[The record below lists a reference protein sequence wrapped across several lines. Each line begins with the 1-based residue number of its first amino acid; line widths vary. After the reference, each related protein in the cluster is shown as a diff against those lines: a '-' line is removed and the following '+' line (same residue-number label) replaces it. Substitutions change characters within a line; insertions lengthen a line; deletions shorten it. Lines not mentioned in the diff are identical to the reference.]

1 MNRLFHRAGDRIP
14 ASGGWWGPSFEDWPS
29 AAKQSEAM
37 FPELVTDLLK
47 DGYKVSFNAPGHSMY
62 PTIMANETVV
72 VGPVEPS
79 AVLKG
84 DIVLFRSNGSLVAH
98 RVMGIVKDDKA
109 NEYSTLLKSF
119 CPVKGSSATEPIDG
133 GDSHSLTVPDNQ
145 SNPPNRPSIPTGR
158 EAEEAFGKFSRPRK
172 AFQGPQSRSSIQSPF
187 FILRGDAARTFDE
200 PVTSEQVLGKVI
212 FLERNGKIVNPYS
225 LKHKLSCW
233 AHRWAA
239 RLKKYL
245 FFFYNHQ

>member
-1 MNRLFHRAGDRIP
+1 MNRLFHRANYRVS
-14 ASGGWWGPSFEDWPS
+14 ASGGLKNPSFEDWPS

-47 DGYKVSFNAPGHSMY
+47 GGYKVSFNAPGHSMY

-79 AVLKG
+79 AIHKG

-98 RVMGIVKDDKA
+98 RVMGVVKDDKA

-119 CPVKGSSATEPIDG
+119 CLDEGPSASE
-133 GDSHSLTVPDNQ
+133 SVQSL
-145 SNPPNRPSIPTGR
+145 
-158 EAEEAFGKFSRPRK
+158 
-172 AFQGPQSRSSIQSPF
+172 F

-212 FLERNGKIVNPYS
+212 SLERNGKIINPYG
-225 LKHKLSCW
+225 LKHKLACW

-239 RLKKYL
+239 RLKRYL
-245 FFFYNHQ
+245 FFFYNHKRM

>member
-1 MNRLFHRAGDRIP
+1 
-14 ASGGWWGPSFEDWPS
+14 
-29 AAKQSEAM
+29 M

-79 AVLKG
+79 AVRKG
-84 DIVLFRSNGSLVAH
+84 DIVLFRFNGSLVAH

-119 CPVKGSSATEPIDG
+119 CLD
-133 GDSHSLTVPDNQ
+133 
-145 SNPPNRPSIPTGR
+145 
-158 EAEEAFGKFSRPRK
+158 
-172 AFQGPQSRSSIQSPF
+172 QGPSASKSIQSLF

-200 PVTSEQVLGKVI
+200 PATSEQVLGKVI
-212 FLERNGKIVNPYS
+212 SLERNGKIVNPYS
-225 LKHKLSCW
+225 LKHKLACW

-239 RLKKYL
+239 RLKRHLL
-245 FFFYNHQ
+245 FSYIHK